1 MWSWLHKSNFIY
13 NFFFLNSSLIK
24 SKMFLI
30 VKTKWCFN
38 QVHKKA
44 PEGVPVEINARCLA
58 FDGDADRLV
67 YYYIDDSK
75 VFHLLD
81 GDKIAT
87 LLADYLI
94 ELIRKAN
101 VDINLGL
108 VQTAYANG
116 SSTNY
121 VKNTLASF
129 QIFSFFFFFSFLTF
143 FIIRIFNFLKFSF
156 YLYRKFLL
164 LVVQQVLNIYITKHL
179 NMT

>member
-1 MWSWLHKSNFIY
+1 
-13 NFFFLNSSLIK
+13 
-24 SKMFLI
+24 MFLI

-129 QIFSFFFFFSFLTF
+129 SNFFLFFFSFLF
-143 FIIRIFNFLKFSF
+143 SHSLSFASLISWNFLFIFTENSCC
-156 YLYRKFLL
+156 LL
-164 LVVQQVLNIYITKHL
+164 SNRC
-179 NMT
+179 